1 MLRLDAITV
10 RFRMRTTTLALLC
23 ALALASAPAAALTIA
38 NDGEETVNVWIEK
51 WLYRLRGGKTATFN
65 PSSEP
70 VTVLIESRHWR
81 ITCEADAAS
90 EVRVAENLCVV
101 DGVEVGASQFQL

>member
-1 MLRLDAITV
+1 MSFPLRGSSMRMTAI
-10 RFRMRTTTLALLC
+10 ALLC
-23 ALALASAPAAALTIA
+23 ALALPAAPAAALTVS

-51 WLYRLRGGKTATFN
+51 WLYRLRAGKTATFN

-70 VTVLIESRHWR
+70 ATVLIESRHWR
-81 ITCEADAAS
+81 ITCEAGAES
-90 EVRVAENLCVV
+90 EVRVAENLCIV